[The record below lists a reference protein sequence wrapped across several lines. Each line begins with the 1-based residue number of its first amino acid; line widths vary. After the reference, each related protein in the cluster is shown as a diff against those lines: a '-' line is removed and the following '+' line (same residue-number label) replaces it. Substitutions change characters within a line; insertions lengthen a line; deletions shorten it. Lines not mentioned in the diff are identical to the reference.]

1 MNTSSR
7 RKFLGLAGAGA
18 ASAAAAVA
26 IGTGALG
33 RDDPSESAVAA
44 LNDDAPGSFVVHVT
58 DARRGKMTVL
68 AGETEVAVE
77 NRAMAA
83 SLARLRTA

>member
-1 MNTSSR
+1 MKTSSR

-18 ASAAAAVA
+18 ASAAAATV

-33 RDDPSESAVAA
+33 RDDQEDST
-44 LNDDAPGSFVVHVT
+44 APAIDEATPTSFVVHVT
-58 DARRGKMTVL
+58 DVRRGKMKVL
-68 AGETEVAVE
+68 SGETEVAVE

>member
-1 MNTSSR
+1 MNTASR

-33 RDDPSESAVAA
+33 RDDPDESSAPA
-44 LNDDAPGSFVVHVT
+44 LDDSTPGSFVVHVT
-58 DARRGKMTVL
+58 DVHRGRMTVL

-83 SLARLRTA
+83 SLARMRIA